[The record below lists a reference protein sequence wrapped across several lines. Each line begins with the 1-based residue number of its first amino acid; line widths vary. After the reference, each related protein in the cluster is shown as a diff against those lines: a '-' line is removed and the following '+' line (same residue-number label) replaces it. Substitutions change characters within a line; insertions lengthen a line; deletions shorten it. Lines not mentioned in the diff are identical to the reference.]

1 MNLLTL
7 TTSTAFGILEVLG
20 ILIFSITLYRI
31 PYRSYLYQLLAAST
45 VVSIVATLAFD
56 VWEFHFIVSELIV
69 ATITYLSVRV
79 AFKTSWWH
87 CFLIFFTGYMLSGIF
102 YAFLTVI
109 GVADLNS
116 MVNEIV
122 STITVQ
128 FYLFVSFTLLSIS
141 LYRKGWGFVFISD
154 KMDIRSHYR
163 TLNMVILITG
173 FFGIIAALLALYLN
187 VNHLPL
193 SNFTIIL
200 FIIFLIIFIWAIY
213 LLSNKNVEER
223 FSKTNIYKW
232 MN

>member
-1 MNLLTL
+1 M
-7 TTSTAFGILEVLG
+7 LEVIG
-20 ILIFSITLYRI
+20 ILIFSITLFRI
-31 PYRSYLYQLLAAST
+31 PYRAYLFHLLIAST
-45 VVSIVATLAFD
+45 AVSIGATLVYD
-56 VWEFHFIVSELIV
+56 VWELHFIASELIV
-69 ATITYLSVRV
+69 AAITYLSVRV

-87 CFLIFFTGYMLSGIF
+87 TFLIFFTGYMVSGMF
-102 YAFLTVI
+102 YAFLAVI
-109 GVADLNS
+109 GVADVNH

-141 LYRKGWGFVFISD
+141 LYQKGWGFVFISE
-154 KMDIRSHYR
+154 KMDIRSPYR

-200 FIIFLIIFIWAIY
+200 FLILLIIFNWTIY

-223 FSKTNIYKW
+223 FTKTNIYKW